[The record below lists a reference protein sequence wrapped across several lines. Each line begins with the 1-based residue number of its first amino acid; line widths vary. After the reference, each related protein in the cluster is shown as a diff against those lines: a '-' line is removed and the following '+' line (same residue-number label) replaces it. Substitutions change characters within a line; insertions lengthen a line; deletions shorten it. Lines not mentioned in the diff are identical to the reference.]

1 VYELLILILVVFAV
15 GALRP
20 RWSSLAV
27 AVGVGAAAGA
37 WVYMLEEVPGDPK
50 GLDDVAWSAAFG
62 AVVAVGFAFVCCLGV
77 LVGRRLRAR
86 RSLLH

>member
-1 VYELLILILVVFAV
+1 MYELLILILVVFAV

-27 AVGVGAAAGA
+27 AVVVGAAAAA
-37 WVYMLEEVPGDPK
+37 WSYMLEEVPGYPK
-50 GLDDVAWSAAFG
+50 DLGDVAWSAAFG
-62 AVVAVGFAFVCCLGV
+62 AVVAVAFAFVCCLGV
-77 LVGRRLRAR
+77 LAGRRLRSR